1 MVSTPDM
8 ERMRRT
14 DLVRDIKRVDENL
27 FNLNLYIKKDIV
39 GLKFW
44 VPSRSIYIYENLL
57 VQRII
62 NYPWVFYKKEKDQ
75 GSNSV
80 DEVGCVLFRHI
91 NLLYNNQV
99 SPSWL

>member
-39 GLKFW
+39 GLKF
-44 VPSRSIYIYENLL
+44 
-57 VQRII
+57 
-62 NYPWVFYKKEKDQ
+62 
-75 GSNSV
+75 
-80 DEVGCVLFRHI
+80 
-91 NLLYNNQV
+91 
-99 SPSWL
+99 